1 MIYAM
6 RVESTL
12 DSCHAILLFLFF
24 LLLPFLLPDFRSV
37 NEVIPRRKKE
47 GKLPIRDSTAV

>member
-1 MIYAM
+1 M